1 MGTEETA
8 AEISV
13 SHRKQCKNPLFFF
26 FFFFPHAKC
35 QLSHPC
41 DTTGKF
47 SSVHIN
53 LYIFIFLDCK
63 REDWRFWTEWFQIFP
78 KFNML
83 FIARVIFTFVIPKF
97 VKLPHFQ
104 RIYYLLLLLW
114 FCTTF
119 WSQDMTCAQFYLL
132 CLDCHPYYLLVK
144 IIYFSFWSIVFV
156 FAHFTDITSVY
167 QRLVCPIPLQS
178 IPVYMNS

>member
-26 FFFFPHAKC
+26 FFFHAKC

-47 SSVHIN
+47 RSVHIN
-53 LYIFIFLDCK
+53 LHIFIFLDCK

-78 KFNML
+78 KFNLL
-83 FIARVIFTFVIPKF
+83 FIERVILTFVILKY

-104 RIYYLLLLLW
+104 RIYYLLLLL
-114 FCTTF
+114 
-119 WSQDMTCAQFYLL
+119 
-132 CLDCHPYYLLVK
+132 VK
-144 IIYFSFWSIVFV
+144 ILYFSFWSIVFV